1 MTDSNARTNWPLVTL
16 LYLLGLLAAG
26 HFAKVALTLGALGTR
41 YPEAGGALPLAV
53 SMTSVAGVIFGATA
67 GIVVARFG
75 ARRVLIAAIVGG
87 VALGAAEALLP
98 TFGLFLALRLAEG
111 FAHLA
116 IVVAAPTLMAAS
128 CAPAHRGA
136 VMGLWGTFFGIG
148 FALMSVLEM
157 GLGTGLYWAHAAL
170 LAVVGGA
177 LVPLLP
183 RAVGQ
188 GPAVAEGWLA
198 RHVAIYTSARRFAP
212 ALMFFWHAMMFMAL
226 ITFLP
231 EFLGTWT
238 APLLPL
244 VALLG
249 TFWAGAATQR
259 IAPQRLALVAFA
271 AGAALMVLFYLF
283 PGVRLAL
290 AVPMLLAFGA
300 VPGAAFAAAPL
311 LNPDPADTA
320 RANGAIAQFGNIGTA
335 LTIPI
340 FSLALGAGLG
350 GMAVLVVGLSLA
362 GMLAVWLIFA
372 RVSPLAEAG

>member
-1 MTDSNARTNWPLVTL
+1 MTDSPARTNWLLVTL
-16 LYLLGLLAAG
+16 LYLMGLLAAG

-75 ARRVLIAAIVGG
+75 ARRVLIAAVVGG
-87 VALGAAEALLP
+87 VALGVAEALLP
-98 TFGLFLALRLAEG
+98 PFGLFMALRLAEG

-128 CAPAHRGA
+128 CTQAHRGA

-157 GLGTGLYWAHAAL
+157 VFGTGLYWAHAGL
-170 LAVVGGA
+170 LAVVGAA

-183 RAVGQ
+183 RAVGR
-188 GPAVAEGWLA
+188 GSVVAEGWLA

-212 ALMFFWHAMMFMAL
+212 ALMFFWHAMMFMSL

-231 EFLGTWT
+231 GFLGAWS

-244 VALLG
+244 VALVG
-249 TFWAGAATQR
+249 TFGAGAATR
-259 IAPQRLALVAFA
+259 RVPPERLALVAFA
-271 AGAALMVLFYLF
+271 IGAALMVLFFLL
-283 PGVRLAL
+283 PGLRLVI

-311 LNPDPADTA
+311 LNPAPADTA

-335 LTIPI
+335 LTIPL
-340 FSLALGAGLG
+340 FTLALGAGLG
-350 GMAVLVVGLSLA
+350 GMTALVVTLSLA
-362 GMLAVWLIFA
+362 GMAAVWVIFA